1 MSKQSISNGQITQH
15 MAKHD
20 ELGHLVG
27 LDNPSPVQQ
36 SSLPTDVT
44 DCRVKLKQLLSAPNI
59 EGDQAE
65 GEDQDVFD
73 EDTEEESEEP
83 DEYEAESDDSIPLGL
98 TVEGRVLMQVK
109 QITYEIIALYTYQS
123 PTVRE
128 RIDAG
133 LRTTPKKSLDCKR

>member
-1 MSKQSISNGQITQH
+1 MGKFAQH

-36 SSLPTDVT
+36 SSLPTDIT
-44 DCRVKLKQLLSAPNI
+44 DCRQRLKQLLSAPNI

-65 GEDQDVFD
+65 GEDQDVFN

-83 DEYEAESDDSIPLGL
+83 DEYEAESDDLISLGL
-98 TVEGRVLMQVK
+98 TVEGRMVMQVSK
-109 QITYEIIALYTYQS
+109 S
-123 PTVRE
+123 NH
-128 RIDAG
+128 
-133 LRTTPKKSLDCKR
+133 LRNHCSI